1 MNPTAQQ
8 TPRASTSTWSVERS
22 EEIYHVS
29 AWGSGY
35 FTIGE
40 NGQVLVD
47 PDRNGQR
54 MVALHDVVAGL
65 RERGYATPMVLR
77 FSDLLRDRLGH
88 MASAFG
94 AAIEENAYE
103 GKYQAV
109 YPIKV
114 NQQRH
119 VVDEIIKF
127 GAEHGF
133 GLEVGSKP
141 ELLAVMPMTADDP
154 DRPIICNG
162 FKDERYIE
170 AVILATKLGRNI
182 IPVVEGYQELELIIR
197 YAEKYQVRPKI
208 GVRVKL
214 ASQGV
219 GRWRE
224 SSGHRSK
231 FGLQIGEVLRM
242 VETLADKGMLDCLQ
256 LLHCHVGS
264 QIHNI
269 RLIKNVINEL
279 GHIYAELCSLGA
291 GLKYL
296 DVGGGLGVDYDGSQ
310 SDLPSSTNYTLE
322 EYANDIVFRVAN
334 LCNQAGIPHPNII
347 SESGRAMVAHHSVLV
362 FNVLGSSGRG
372 EEAAQAPGIQ
382 DWPGSEAAP
391 QPVLDLL
398 DAVHSID
405 EENWAE
411 RWHDVTQAHDE
422 SQDLFSLGY
431 LDLRCRAFAE
441 RLFWTAC
448 TRLLSFARA
457 EEEEFEETRELEA
470 LMSETYFCNF
480 SLFQSMPDSWA
491 IDQLFPI
498 VPLHRLDEEPT
509 RRAVLADITCDSDGK
524 IDHFV
529 SGGESKSLL
538 ELHELRDG
546 EAYDLGVFLVGAY
559 QETLGDLHNLFGD
572 THVAH
577 VSIDEEG
584 AWSLEEVVE
593 GDTARDVLGYVQYR
607 PEQLADQL
615 RRDCERAV
623 RCGSMTLGES
633 RVLLRFYDE
642 GLRGYTYLERE
653 GLS

>member
-1 MNPTAQQ
+1 
-8 TPRASTSTWSVERS
+8 
-22 EEIYHVS
+22 
-29 AWGSGY
+29 
-35 FTIGE
+35 
-40 NGQVLVD
+40 
-47 PDRNGQR
+47 
-54 MVALHDVVAGL
+54 
-65 RERGYATPMVLR
+65 
-77 FSDLLRDRLGH
+77 
-88 MASAFG
+88 
-94 AAIEENAYE
+94 
-103 GKYQAV
+103 
-109 YPIKV
+109 
-114 NQQRH
+114 
-119 VVDEIIKF
+119 
-127 GAEHGF
+127 
-133 GLEVGSKP
+133 
-141 ELLAVMPMTADDP
+141 
-154 DRPIICNG
+154 
-162 FKDERYIE
+162 
-170 AVILATKLGRNI
+170 
-182 IPVVEGYQELELIIR
+182 
-197 YAEKYQVRPKI
+197 VRPKI

-231 FGLQIGEVLRM
+231 FGLQVGELLRM
-242 VETLADKGMLDCLQ
+242 VDALAEKDMLDCLQ

-279 GHIYAELCSLGA
+279 GHIYAELHGLGA

-310 SDLPSSTNYTLE
+310 SDVPSSTNYTLE

-372 EEAAQAPGIQ
+372 EEAAQAPGIR

-398 DAVHSID
+398 DALYSID

-422 SQDLFSLGY
+422 SLDLFSLGY

-448 TRLLSFARA
+448 TRLLKFARA
-457 EEEEFEETRELEA
+457 EDEEFEETRELET

-491 IDQLFPI
+491 IDQLFPV
-498 VPLHRLDEEPT
+498 VPLQRLDEEPT
-509 RRAVLADITCDSDGK
+509 RRAVLADSTCDSDGK

-529 SGGESKSLL
+529 SGGEEKNLL
-538 ELHELRDG
+538 ELHELREG
-546 EAYDLGVFLVGAY
+546 EDYDLGVFLVGAY

-577 VSIDEEG
+577 VSIDEDG

-593 GDTARDVLGYVQYR
+593 GDTAREVLGYVQYR
-607 PEQLADQL
+607 PEELADQL
-615 RRDCERAV
+615 RRDCEQAV
-623 RCGSMTLGES
+623 RRGSMTLSES

>member
-1 MNPTAQQ
+1 MKDTLLPD
-8 TPRASTSTWSVERS
+8 TPPVTTWSTEDADAL
-22 EEIYHVS
+22 YHVS
-29 AWGSGY
+29 AWGAGY
-35 FTIGE
+35 FSIGAHGE
-40 NGQVLVD
+40 ILVD
-47 PDRNGQR
+47 PDRDGKGQVSLAEIVR
-54 MVALHDVVAGL
+54 GL
-65 RERGYATPMVLR
+65 RDRGYSTPLVLR
-77 FSDLLRDRLGH
+77 FSDVLKDRFDHL
-88 MASAFG
+88 AAAFRV
-94 AAIEENAYE
+94 AIEENAYQ
-103 GKYQAV
+103 GRYHAV

-119 VVDEIIKF
+119 VVDEIVEY
-127 GAEHGF
+127 GARHGF

-141 ELLAVMPMTADDP
+141 ELLAVMPMTADAP
-154 DRPIICNG
+154 ERPIICNG
-162 FKDERYIE
+162 FKDARYIE

-197 YAEKYQVRPKI
+197 YAEKYGVRPRI

-242 VETLADKGMLDCLQ
+242 TDTLAEHGMLDCLK

-279 GHIYAELCSLGA
+279 GHIYAELHGLGA
-291 GLKYL
+291 GLEYL
-296 DVGGGLGVDYDGSQ
+296 DIGGGLGIDYDGSQ
-310 SDLPSSTNYTLE
+310 SDVPSSMNYSLE
-322 EYANDIVFRVAN
+322 EYAGDIVFRVAN

-362 FNVLGSSGRG
+362 FNVLGSSGRAVD
-372 EEAAQAPGIQ
+372 AAQAPGLA
-382 DWPGSEAAP
+382 DWPGSKEAP
-391 QPVLDLL
+391 QPVLDLI
-398 DAVHSID
+398 DACHSITSD
-405 EENWAE
+405 NWVE
-411 RWHDVTQAHDE
+411 RWHDINQAHDE
-422 SQDLFSLGY
+422 ALDLFSLGY

-448 TRLLSFARA
+448 TRLLKFARA
-457 EEEEFEETRELEA
+457 DEEQYDESGELEA
-470 LMSETYFCNF
+470 LLSETVFCNF

-509 RRAVLADITCDSDGK
+509 RRGVLADITCDSDGK
-524 IDHFV
+524 VDSFV
-529 SGGESKSLL
+529 SGGDEKRLL
-538 ELHELRDG
+538 ELHPLREG
-546 EAYDLGVFLVGAY
+546 EEYDLGAFLVGAY

-577 VSIDEEG
+577 IGITPDGLWTLDE
-584 AWSLEEVVE
+584 LVP
-593 GDTARDVLGYVQYR
+593 GDTTHEVLGYVQYQ
-607 PEQLADQL
+607 PERLAASL

-623 RCGSMTLGES
+623 RDKVLTLAES
-633 RVLLRFYDE
+633 RVLQRFYEE
-642 GLRGYTYLERE
+642 GLRGYTYLEWE
-653 GLS
+653 QLG